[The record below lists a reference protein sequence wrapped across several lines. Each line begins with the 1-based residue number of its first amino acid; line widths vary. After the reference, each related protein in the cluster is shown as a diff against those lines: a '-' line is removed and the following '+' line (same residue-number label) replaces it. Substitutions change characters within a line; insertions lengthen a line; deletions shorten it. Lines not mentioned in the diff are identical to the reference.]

1 MDTCLVQI
9 TQPQPVFVLQEG
21 KKIFRSPSS
30 GFICLLCFTRVPVAF
45 CSQRRAAQR
54 ARAPWLLSPNL
65 GFTADLSLLVAKPFH
80 PVPSQ
85 HAQES
90 CVHPELGNPWIC
102 ANNLRKGWIFQDA
115 ISSSQGQLSGAR
127 AAEMLPAGDWS
138 DHVMLVLFGAR
149 I

>member
-1 MDTCLVQI
+1 M
-9 TQPQPVFVLQEG
+9 
-21 KKIFRSPSS
+21 
-30 GFICLLCFTRVPVAF
+30 
-45 CSQRRAAQR
+45 
-54 ARAPWLLSPNL
+54 
-65 GFTADLSLLVAKPFH
+65 AKPFH

-102 ANNLRKGWIFQDA
+102 ADNLRKGWIFQDA

-138 DHVMLVLFGAR
+138 DHVMLVLFGAGILNIPQKTEEQGYFWLR
-149 I
+149 AVSFLGLAIR